1 VDLRLVAECVDVPVE
16 QMVDLNPSLLRR
28 TTPKDQSFDL
38 RLPEGSKEKYET
50 AIATIPVE
58 KRVAWR
64 YYKVQPGDM
73 LAGIARKYRTTERAI
88 SQANNLQG
96 TQLSSEA
103 KLVIPVNGASANSRI
118 VYSRY
123 ASHYKTHGGDTV
135 LTVAEDFGVP
145 PDRLRRWN
153 GLKGNDLRHGRVLVV
168 YKPLVP
174 GEADK
179 APPRR
184 HKKTAHGTAKS
195 RAAAAPKQKTS
206 LNAKSE

>member
-1 VDLRLVAECVDVPVE
+1 MDVPLE

-28 TTPKDQSFDL
+28 TTPKDQPFDL
-38 RLPEGSKEKYET
+38 RLPEGTKGQYET

-64 YYKVQPGDM
+64 YYKVQPGDT

-96 TQLSSEA
+96 TQLSSESR
-103 KLVIPVNGASANSRI
+103 LVIPVNGASANGRI
-118 VYSRY
+118 IYSRY
-123 ASHYKTHGGDTV
+123 ASHYKTHTGDTV

-153 GLKGNDLRHGRVLVV
+153 GLKGNDLRHGRVLIV
-168 YKPLVP
+168 YKPLAP

-184 HKKTAHGTAKS
+184 HKKTARGTTKTKS
-195 RAAAAPKQKTS
+195 RAAAAAKTNTS
-206 LNAKSE
+206 LNARSE